1 MKKNSEF
8 MAKKKD
14 SKTSKDDWCVDWEAF
29 KHFTNNVDWYVNFVE
44 DKSQFDS
51 IVLISREEDKDTNTT
66 RTNFLNSYCYNTKAI
81 DISTYNYNRN

>member
-14 SKTSKDDWCVDWEAF
+14 SKSSKDDWCVDWEAF

-51 IVLISREEDKDTNTT
+51 IVAIMLLCWLVEKKTRIQIPPGPIS
-66 RTNFLNSYCYNTKAI
+66 
-81 DISTYNYNRN
+81 